1 MLDAAIIPP
10 GAVQVPSLP
19 GSVFAQ
25 PFQHPACT
33 PLVDEARYWKVPGNP
48 RNIASF
54 LKVHAPS
61 WIPNSGSGSGG
72 PSGKPTFYGV
82 FDVPRAKGWSSS
94 AQLDFT
100 VAALR
105 GGATGIR
112 ADAEVIP
119 PRSSCARSGGAAE
132 PGNAPAHT

>member
-33 PLVDEARYWKVPGNP
+33 PLVDEARYWEVPGNP
-48 RNIASF
+48 QDIASF
-54 LKVHAPS
+54 LKAHTPS

-72 PSGKPTFYGV
+72 PSSKPTFYGV

-105 GGATGIR
+105 GRTTGIR

-119 PRSSCARSGGAAE
+119 PRSSCTRSGG
-132 PGNAPAHT
+132 